1 MNYSLT
7 KREKMLLYI
16 LLCLVIVVAGW
27 FFLVEPA
34 LSNNT
39 KSKGQLLKVQTDL
52 QSVKAKYQ
60 EYSDAPLNADREI
73 KDYQSKTE
81 GLYANMSNED
91 IDKLLTGIVLR
102 NGLIPQSFVIEKA
115 SNEKIAEYNPDAKE
129 EEEKQD
135 TESGTGDSVITSTKV
150 SVGVKGSIENI
161 KNLVDE
167 IKGNI
172 SLSLQDFNYTQDSVA
187 LLEGETIVLNFI
199 VYTINK

>member
-7 KREKMLLYI
+7 SREKMLLYI

-27 FFLVEPA
+27 FFLIEPA

-39 KSKGQLLKVQTDL
+39 KSKSQLLKSQTEL

-73 KDYQSKTE
+73 KAYQSKTE

-91 IDKLLTGIVLR
+91 IDKLLTGIVLK
-102 NGLIPQSFVIEKA
+102 NGLVPQSFTIEKA
-115 SNEKIAEYNPDAKE
+115 SNDKIAAYSPDENE
-129 EEEKQD
+129 EETKED
-135 TESGTGDSVITSTKV
+135 TESKKDSSVITSTKV

-167 IKGNI
+167 IKGNL
-172 SLSLQDFNYTQDSVA
+172 SLTLQDFNYTQESVA
-187 LLEGETIVLNFI
+187 NLEGETIVLNFI